1 MSIQEL
7 QREIESASSED
18 RLYLQALLQHL
29 GRRESGV
36 YRQHLARRA
45 EEMAGG
51 QKVGLDQIKRL
62 HEMLDSQG
70 L

>member
-1 MSIQEL
+1 
-7 QREIESASSED
+7 
-18 RLYLQALLQHL
+18 
-29 GRRESGV
+29 
-36 YRQHLARRA
+36 
-45 EEMAGG
+45 MAGG